1 MAGCTLMINIFQPRH
16 SKRTWCVF
24 VIQSC
29 RALKPWNSPKQCW
42 YLGKFCQRNMS
53 IFLSWFSTRLA
64 QNYEAFLHCWAAEP
78 VTSWLLSQRY
88 GLKIFQEFIGRLM
101 MCNKLNP
108 SISSRLIH
116 YHKWLS
122 FVKINVST
130 ISICIQWPAER
141 GPVIHC
147 LARECIIMRHCYHV
161 LWVFHRI

>member
-1 MAGCTLMINIFQPRH
+1 MYLLIQTLFNVHLEVFFTIKWFRLYICQIVAGCTLMINIFQPRH
-16 SKRTWCVF
+16 SKRSWCVF

-29 RALKPWNSPKQCW
+29 RAFKPWNYPKQCW

-78 VTSWLLSQRY
+78 VTFWLLSQRY
-88 GLKIFQEFIGRLM
+88 GLKIFQEFIERLM

-116 YHKWLS
+116 
-122 FVKINVST
+122 
-130 ISICIQWPAER
+130 
-141 GPVIHC
+141 
-147 LARECIIMRHCYHV
+147 
-161 LWVFHRI
+161 